1 MPKRPT
7 INDVAKLA
15 KVSKST
21 VSKYLNDTPYVSAET
36 KEKIEKAI
44 EELDYYPSSVA
55 RGLVSKSINLIALVI
70 SDVEMLNNF
79 LLIKNIEREA
89 NKYGYDIV
97 LVTTNDDIKV
107 EQNLNQILT
116 ERYKH
121 VDGIILANA
130 RENGVD
136 LESLKQSFS
145 HIVLVH
151 RYIPNDIIDH
161 VSIDNYLGGRLVAE
175 YLIRMGHETFAIIS
189 GPTEIYPYKDRVKG
203 FIETLDNNGFSNSY
217 TVIEQGQTL
226 ESAYQAT
233 EKLMTG
239 DLPPNSIFAT
249 SDLLAFGVLDAAK
262 DYNWKIPEELS
273 LIGFDNVFFSRLS
286 RIPLTTV
293 DGQFEALGKKAV
305 HLLVDRMKN
314 GDKKLEQIFLQPSL
328 IVRESC
334 KNFNK

>member
-36 KEKIEKAI
+36 KKKIEKAI

-70 SDVEMLNNF
+70 SDVELLNNF

-97 LVTTNDDIKV
+97 LVTTNDDVQV
-107 EQNLNQILT
+107 EKNLNQILT

-121 VDGIILANA
+121 VDGIILAIA

-136 LESLKQSFS
+136 LESLKQSFA

-161 VSIDNYLGGRLVAE
+161 VSIDNYMGGKLVAE
-175 YLIRMGHETFAIIS
+175 YLIRMGHDTFAIIS

-203 FIETLDNNGFSNSY
+203 FTETLTNNGFSNSY
-217 TVIEQGQTL
+217 TVVEDGQTL
-226 ESAYQAT
+226 DSAYQAT
-233 EKLMTG
+233 EKLMTSSM
-239 DLPPNSIFAT
+239 PPT
-249 SDLLAFGVLDAAK
+249 
-262 DYNWKIPEELS
+262 
-273 LIGFDNVFFSRLS
+273 
-286 RIPLTTV
+286 
-293 DGQFEALGKKAV
+293 
-305 HLLVDRMKN
+305 
-314 GDKKLEQIFLQPSL
+314 
-328 IVRESC
+328 
-334 KNFNK
+334 